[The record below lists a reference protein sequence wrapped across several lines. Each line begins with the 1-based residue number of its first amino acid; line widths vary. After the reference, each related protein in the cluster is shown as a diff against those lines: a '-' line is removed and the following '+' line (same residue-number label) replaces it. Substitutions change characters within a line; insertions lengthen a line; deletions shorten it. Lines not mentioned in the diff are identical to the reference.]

1 LTGAAFAHAGLKR
14 RTRFGSAALM
24 IAANLPDVDVLAF
37 VSDTP
42 AVALRRG
49 WTHGVIA
56 QATLPVLLMLAFV
69 LLDRCRPAATESPS
83 RPSSSGPARV
93 RPLAM
98 LMLGYVGVLSHVA
111 MDWLNT
117 YGVRWLMPLSP
128 NWFYGD
134 SVFIVDPWL
143 WITFGAGVFF
153 SRRFA
158 VTMPARVALI
168 ACTIYVA
175 AMIVSATVARQRV
188 VAAWTAAKGTPPR
201 RVMVGPV
208 PINPFSRA
216 VIIDAGEYYERGSF
230 EWWPTRGRDP
240 GGADGF
246 RLSRAVDLVAVS
258 VLRDRR
264 NRQRRDAG
272 DARRH
277 AIRRPPTVH
286 RDGHR
291 QRTLRPRQLPTSNS
305 QLPKRVD
312 HNSGVSS
319 DQLEM
324 SERLSSRTYDLLA
337 LGVGSWELDV
347 GS

>member
-1 LTGAAFAHAGLKR
+1 
-14 RTRFGSAALM
+14 M

-37 VSDTP
+37 VSATP

-69 LLDRCRPAATESPS
+69 LLDRCRPAATESRRP
-83 RPSSSGPARV
+83 PSSSGPADV

-117 YGVRWLMPLSP
+117 YGVRLLMPLSP

-158 VTMPARVALI
+158 VTLPARVALI

-208 PINPFSRA
+208 PINPFSRV

-230 EWWPTRGRDP
+230 EWWPTRVRFDP
-240 GGADGF
+240 
-246 RLSRAVDLVAVS
+246 
-258 VLRDRR
+258 
-264 NRQRRDAG
+264 
-272 DARRH
+272 RH
-277 AIRRPPTVH
+277 LQKNDHHPAAIRAAQTVSDFRALLIWSRFPYYEIVETGNGATQVTLADMRFGGRRPFTATAIV
-286 RDGHR
+286 
-291 QRTLRPRQLPTSNS
+291 
-305 QLPKRVD
+305 
-312 HNSGVSS
+312 SGP
-319 DQLEM
+319 
-324 SERLSSRTYDLLA
+324 
-337 LGVGSWELDV
+337 
-347 GS
+347 